1 MGKLNLNHASMR
13 SLLTNKSAAEL
24 LRILFLQFVV
34 SERKR
39 CHDQINGKMCFQ
51 LLTITIRKNREYWPQ
66 VGGSKHKYFT
76 TDNTFLQEIYKL
88 LPPSLAD
95 PWFGQDM
102 STITNCVLS
111 VITPSKWDG
120 YEVTHSFVNHCYCWH
135 QLLTYRL
142 NSKNH
147 GV

>member
-1 MGKLNLNHASMR
+1 MGKLNLNHASMQ
-13 SLLTNKSAAEL
+13 SLLTNKFAADT
-24 LRILFLQFVV
+24 FLQFVV

-39 CHDQINGKMCFQ
+39 CHDQINEKLCFQ

-95 PWFGQDM
+95 PRFGQDM

-111 VITPSKWDG
+111 VITPSK
-120 YEVTHSFVNHCYCWH
+120 
-135 QLLTYRL
+135 
-142 NSKNH
+142 
-147 GV
+147 